1 MKENAGYVI
10 YECYQPDDGDKL
22 IRELPFSSLI
32 FARQW
37 FVVGELLQHLP
48 PEDRITPI
56 VGMLQGVV
64 EKGGELRVEV
74 ADTNESKELLKF
86 CRKFTVPLR
95 AALRDAGV
103 LANYETPKRP
113 VVHVF
118 FIAPG
123 CCYTGYSY
131 SNNNSPF
138 YMGIPRL
145 KFPADAPSRST
156 LKLEEAFHVFI
167 PADEWD
173 ERLANGMW
181 AVDLGACPGGWTYQL
196 VKRNMWVYSV
206 DNGPMAQSLMDT
218 GQVTWLREDG
228 FKFRPTRSNISWMVC
243 DMVEKPA
250 KVAALMAQWLVNGW
264 CRETIFNLKLPMK
277 KRYEEVSHNLA
288 YIQAQLDEHGINA
301 QIQARQLYHDREEVT
316 VRPPYLGC
324 GGWSS
329 RRAITGKA
337 GASSPACYPFRQ
349 AVTKEVATWRS
360 SEIMCVT
367 SSRCPM
373 RASPERLNLLL
384 SINNNDCAAR
394 FNSIDL

>member
-1 MKENAGYVI
+1 MWWGTPAA
-10 YECYQPDDGDKL
+10 
-22 IRELPFSSLI
+22 
-32 FARQW
+32 FAARRSYYPHCRH
-37 FVVGELLQHLP
+37 VTGCSK
-48 PEDRITPI
+48 
-56 VGMLQGVV
+56 
-64 EKGGELRVEV
+64 KGGELRVEV

-218 GQVTWLREDG
+218 GQVTWLRED
-228 FKFRPTRSNISWMVC
+228 
-243 DMVEKPA
+243 A
-250 KVAALMAQWLVNGW
+250 
-264 CRETIFNLKLPMK
+264 
-277 KRYEEVSHNLA
+277 
-288 YIQAQLDEHGINA
+288 
-301 QIQARQLYHDREEVT
+301 
-316 VRPPYLGC
+316 
-324 GGWSS
+324 
-329 RRAITGKA
+329 
-337 GASSPACYPFRQ
+337 
-349 AVTKEVATWRS
+349 
-360 SEIMCVT
+360 
-367 SSRCPM
+367 
-373 RASPERLNLLL
+373 
-384 SINNNDCAAR
+384 
-394 FNSIDL
+394 FNSSDTQQYLLDGMRYG

>member
-1 MKENAGYVI
+1 MNKVVLYCRPGFEKECAAEITDKASRLEVFGFARVKEDSGYVI
-10 YECYQPDDGDKL
+10 FECYQMEDGDKL
-22 IRELPFSSLI
+22 VRELPFSSLV
-32 FARQW
+32 FARQM
-37 FVVGELLQHLP
+37 FVAGELLRDLP

-64 EKGGELRVEV
+64 EKGGDLRVEV
-74 ADTNESKELLKF
+74 ADTNESKELMKF
-86 CRKFTVPLR
+86 CRKLTVPLR
-95 AALRDAGV
+95 AALREAGV
-103 LANYETPKRP
+103 LTNYETPKRP

-118 FIAPG
+118 FIAPAAAIPV
-123 CCYTGYSY
+123 TRTPPTTP
-131 SNNNSPF
+131 PF

-145 KFPADAPSRST
+145 KFPSDAPSRST

-173 ERLANGMW
+173 ERLGNGMY

-196 VKRNMWVYSV
+196 VKRNMWVSSV

-228 FKFRPTRSNISWMVC
+228 FKYRPTRNNISWMVC

-277 KRYEEVSHNLA
+277 KRYEELSRNLA
-288 YIQAQLDEHGINA
+288 YIQEQLDEHGINA

-316 VRPPYLGC
+316 VHVRRLWAAV
-324 GGWSS
+324 GG
-329 RRAITGKA
+329 RRD
-337 GASSPACYPFRQ
+337 
-349 AVTKEVATWRS
+349 
-360 SEIMCVT
+360 
-367 SSRCPM
+367 
-373 RASPERLNLLL
+373 ER
-384 SINNNDCAAR
+384 
-394 FNSIDL
+394 

>member
-1 MKENAGYVI
+1 MNKVILLCRPGFEKECAAEITDKAGQREIFGFARVKENAGYVI

-103 LANYETPKRP
+103 LANYE
-113 VVHVF
+113 
-118 FIAPG
+118 
-123 CCYTGYSY
+123 
-131 SNNNSPF
+131 
-138 YMGIPRL
+138 
-145 KFPADAPSRST
+145 
-156 LKLEEAFHVFI
+156 
-167 PADEWD
+167 
-173 ERLANGMW
+173 LANGMW

-316 VRPPYLGC
+316 VHVRRIWAAV
-324 GGWSS
+324 GG
-329 RRAITGKA
+329 RRD
-337 GASSPACYPFRQ
+337 
-349 AVTKEVATWRS
+349 
-360 SEIMCVT
+360 
-367 SSRCPM
+367 
-373 RASPERLNLLL
+373 ER
-384 SINNNDCAAR
+384 
-394 FNSIDL
+394 

>member
-1 MKENAGYVI
+1 
-10 YECYQPDDGDKL
+10 
-22 IRELPFSSLI
+22 
-32 FARQW
+32 
-37 FVVGELLQHLP
+37 
-48 PEDRITPI
+48 
-56 VGMLQGVV
+56 
-64 EKGGELRVEV
+64 
-74 ADTNESKELLKF
+74 
-86 CRKFTVPLR
+86 
-95 AALRDAGV
+95 
-103 LANYETPKRP
+103 
-113 VVHVF
+113 
-118 FIAPG
+118 
-123 CCYTGYSY
+123 
-131 SNNNSPF
+131 
-138 YMGIPRL
+138 MGIPRL

-316 VRPPYLGC
+316 VHVRRIWAAV
-324 GGWSS
+324 GG
-329 RRAITGKA
+329 
-337 GASSPACYPFRQ
+337 
-349 AVTKEVATWRS
+349 VATSDNRQGRGVVSGLLPFPSGCYQRS
-360 SEIMCVT
+360 CNLALI
-367 SSRCPM
+367 RNNM
-373 RASPERLNLLL
+373 RYLIQMPDAGFP
-384 SINNNDCAAR
+384 
-394 FNSIDL
+394 